1 MAYSEASD
9 PLHKF
14 SFSVVS
20 LSVFEP
26 AGRNSVAPVAHVP
39 FNFLAGETMFSG
51 GPYLIEACESAD
63 MMRIRPA
70 DCDSPEALVQAI
82 GIPKQKDGLSMKLLF
97 YCRGGRYFLAQVLV
111 VSAVD
116 ESTPLPPRAS
126 GSLPNPAL

>member
-9 PLHKF
+9 PLHRF

-26 AGRNSVAPVAHVP
+26 AGRNSVAP
-39 FNFLAGETMFSG
+39 
-51 GPYLIEACESAD
+51 AD

-97 YCRGGRYFLAQVLV
+97 YCRGGLYFLAQVLV

>member
-1 MAYSEASD
+1 MAYSGASD
-9 PLHKF
+9 PFHKL
-14 SFSVVS
+14 SFSIVS

-26 AGRNSVAPVAHVP
+26 AGKNSVASVAHVP
-39 FNFLAGETMFSG
+39 FNFLVGETMFSG

-70 DCDSPEALVQAI
+70 GCDSPEALVQAI
-82 GIPKQKDGLSMKLLF
+82 GIPKREDGLSMKLLF
-97 YCRGGRYFLAQVLV
+97 YCRQERYFLAQVLV

-116 ESTPLPPRAS
+116 EPTRLPPRAS